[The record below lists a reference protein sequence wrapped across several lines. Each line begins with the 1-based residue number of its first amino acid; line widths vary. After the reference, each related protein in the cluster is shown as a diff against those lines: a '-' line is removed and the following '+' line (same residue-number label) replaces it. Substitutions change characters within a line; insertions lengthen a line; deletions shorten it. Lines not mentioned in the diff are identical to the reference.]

1 MYVLGI
7 NLNTHDSSAA
17 LLKDGNIVA
26 ASSEERFSRVK
37 MDGRP
42 PLKAIESVLSIGD
55 ISPTDIDI
63 LAISEM
69 PFGWHRSF
77 LFMWQQNQRVWFTRG
92 AYLRSFLSPHNW
104 SPYRFLTQTG
114 LDQLRVAHRTK
125 KATALLI
132 KDLRRAGFAGKV
144 VFVPHDKCH
153 AAGAFY
159 TSGMREAFVG
169 VVEGSSFTNACSFWV
184 GNENGLTK
192 IDETPLP
199 HSPGRY
205 YEVVTRILGFRPKR
219 HEGKITGLAALGD
232 SNVCYKKVED
242 LLYIKD
248 GNILVGRALYA
259 MYDEYFARG
268 NKLPKR
274 FEGESRENI
283 AAAFQKRLEDV
294 ITQKFALLATQH
306 DLSHTV
312 LSGGVVGNVKL
323 NMEISKLPAIK
334 ELFVHPPMSD
344 AGQALGAAYSAL
356 ADTMPGFSPISLQNV
371 YLGPGYSDNEIETTL
386 KNKKLAYTK
395 ENNIAERVGELL
407 ADNKVV
413 AMFQGRMEYGPRALG
428 NRSIMYPCVDPKV
441 NDWLNKQL
449 NRTEFMP
456 FAPVTLAERAD
467 ECYQNLDKVRR
478 SAEYMTVCA
487 EATPYMAKHMPAA
500 VHVDNTARP
509 QLIRREVNPIYYD
522 SIKEYERRTGLP
534 SVINTSFNMHEEPIV
549 CAPEE
554 GIEAFLQ
561 SNLDALAIG
570 SFLVLKNN

>member
-1 MYVLGI
+1 
-7 NLNTHDSSAA
+7 
-17 LLKDGNIVA
+17 
-26 ASSEERFSRVK
+26 

-55 ISPTDIDI
+55 VSPADIDI

-77 LFMWQQNQRVWFTRG
+77 LFLWQQNQRVWFTHG
-92 AYLRSFLSPHNW
+92 AYLRSFLNPQAW
-104 SPYRFLTQTG
+104 SLYRFLNQTG

-125 KATALLI
+125 KATQILI
-132 KDLRRAGFAGKV
+132 SDLRRAGFAGKV

-159 TSGMREAFVG
+159 TSGMPEAFVG
-169 VVEGSSFTNACSFWV
+169 IVEGSSFTNACSFWI
-184 GNENGLTK
+184 GTKNGLK
-192 IDETPLP
+192 KVDETKLP

-219 HEGKITGLAALGD
+219 HEGKITGLAALGNP
-232 SNVCYKKVED
+232 SVCYKKVED
-242 LLYIKD
+242 LLYLKD
-248 GNILVGRALYA
+248 GNIKVGRALYA
-259 MYDEYFARG
+259 LFDEYFANG
-268 NKLPKR
+268 QKLPKR
-274 FEGESRENI
+274 FAGETRENI

-294 ITQKFALLATQH
+294 VVDKFAALSKQH
-306 DLSHTV
+306 NLSHLV

-323 NMEISKLPAIK
+323 NMEISKLPAVQ

-356 ADTMPGFSPISLQNV
+356 ADTTLGLAPITLHDV
-371 YLGPGYSDNEIETTL
+371 YLGPEYSEDEIETAL
-386 KNKKLAYTK
+386 KNKKLTYTK
-395 ENNIAERVGELL
+395 EANIAERVGELL
-407 ADNKVV
+407 ASNKVV

-428 NRSIMYPCVDPKV
+428 NRSIMYPCVDAKV

-467 ECYQNLDKVRR
+467 DCYQNLSKVRR
-478 SAEYMTVCA
+478 AAEFMTVTA
-487 EATPYMAKHMPAA
+487 EATPYMAKEMPAA

-509 QLIRREVNPIYYD
+509 QLIRREVNAVYYD
-522 SIKEYERRTGLP
+522 AIKEYERRTGLP

-549 CAPEE
+549 CTPAE
-554 GIEAFLQ
+554 GIDAFLQ

-570 SFLVLKNN
+570 TFLMLKPAAH